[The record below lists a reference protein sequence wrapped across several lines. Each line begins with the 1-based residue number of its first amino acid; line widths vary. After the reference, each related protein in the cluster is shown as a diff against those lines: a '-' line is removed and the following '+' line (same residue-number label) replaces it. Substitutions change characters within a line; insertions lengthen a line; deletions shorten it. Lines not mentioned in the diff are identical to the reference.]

1 MNDENTQNQL
11 KEIVKKLDR
20 IRKLNDDIRFIL
32 IIIVFTLISI
42 AFMSFIYFS
51 GHFPPI

>member
-1 MNDENTQNQL
+1 MSEENIQNEL

-32 IIIVFTLISI
+32 MIIIIILII
-42 AFMSFIYFS
+42 FVFMSFPYFLR
-51 GHFPPI
+51 

>member
-1 MNDENTQNQL
+1 MIDEDKKNELN
-11 KEIVKKLDR
+11 EIVKKLDR

-32 IIIVFTLISI
+32 MIIVIILIIFT
-42 AFMSFIYFS
+42 FMSFVYFS

>member
-1 MNDENTQNQL
+1 MNDENIQNQL

-32 IIIVFTLISI
+32 IIIVFTLIFF